1 MQKWKYM
8 FITCRTSED
17 GQWRPNFING
27 NEIPNFFAGSPIH
40 QVSNDLGEKGWE
52 LVGYTA
58 LADVI
63 RLVFKRPE

>member
-8 FITCRTSED
+8 FIACSLNEGRN
-17 GQWRPNFING
+17 WKPRYING
-27 NEIPNFFAGSPIH
+27 QEIPNWFAGNPIH

-52 LVGYTA
+52 LVAYSA
-58 LADVI
+58 LSDVI